1 MVAVGRN
8 SLSRALRSADRC
20 WVHRLDSVLRNRGI
34 TTDNWSVLSSLSSGD
49 TGAEP
54 AEHPGMHGITM
65 SELARR
71 TQLPASSA
79 TRSIDVL
86 VARGL
91 VERGISAA
99 DRRQVIVML
108 SASGRALVDEANDA
122 ELAVEQQLRAQ
133 LGDERVDE
141 LMELLHEV
149 SATAQ
154 NPAPVHG

>member
-1 MVAVGRN
+1 MIVVGRN

-34 TTDNWSVLSSLSSGD
+34 TTDSWSVLSSLSAG
-49 TGAEP
+49 G
-54 AEHPGMHGITM
+54 GITM

-79 TRSIDVL
+79 TRSIDTL

-91 VERGISAA
+91 VERGISAV
-99 DRRQVIVML
+99 DRRQVIVIL
-108 SASGRALVDEANDA
+108 SADGRALVDEANDA

-141 LMELLHEV
+141 LVELLHEV

-154 NPAPVHG
+154 NPARVHG